1 MTTDVTTTNLKVNVL
16 SRPQYETIT
25 PNQDEL
31 YFVESDDAH
40 RIVGSVG
47 GTAPESPSD
56 GDTYINTTTGLL
68 YTYSTIDES
77 WGDGEVLTEDT
88 LYVDNS
94 TNIIYIWDGTS
105 VRQVGG
111 AGGGAAG
118 NVDGVTTSLNAS
130 SEIQAIGVIDKN
142 TGAPKYD
149 WVGTKQEYDAL
160 GTYNSNWIYY
170 IVDNSSSGNMSLSN
184 VLNRLNAA
192 YAWTNGANTVYT
204 VPCPIVG
211 FKTYSDAAHMTVL
224 STITAVSSDETTI
237 TDAVRTYT
245 RDAVN
250 DSVFGDAVPDAKN
263 QFLTVYDLVKAI
275 KG

>member
-1 MTTDVTTTNLKVNVL
+1 MTQDVTTTNLKVNVL

-40 RIVGSVG
+40 RIVGSVSD
-47 GTAPESPSD
+47 TAPSSPSD

-68 YTYSTIDES
+68 YTYSTIDQS
-77 WGDGEVLTEDT
+77 WGDGEVLNEDT
-88 LYVDNS
+88 LYVDGS
-94 TNIIYIWDGTS
+94 SNIIYIWDGTT

-111 AGGGAAG
+111 AGGAG
-118 NVDGVTTSLNAS
+118 NIDGVTTTLNAND
-130 SEIQAIGVIDKN
+130 EIQAIGVIDKN
-142 TGAPKYD
+142 SGNAKYD

-204 VPCPIVG
+204 VPCPVAG
-211 FKTYSDAAHMTVL
+211 FKTYSDPVNLTVL
-224 STITAVSSDETTI
+224 STITAVANDETTI
-237 TDAVRTYT
+237 TDALRTYT